1 MSSWPGSVQFFLKMN
16 GKKTDFILV
25 GSKQNLAKSDSFT
38 FDFNGT
44 TFHRSEKFI
53 FFRVSM
59 DETLGW
65 EAPISIILKKC
76 NSIFL
81 YHSTDFRTILT
92 ASLKTN
98 SEFIR

>member
-1 MSSWPGSVQFFLKMN
+1 MN

-25 GSKQNLAKSDSFT
+25 GSKPNMAKSDSFT

-76 NSIFL
+76 NSILVSL
-81 YHSTDFRTILT
+81 YRFPHYF
-92 ASLKTN
+92 N
-98 SEFIR
+98 SEFENKQRVY